1 MEAAAGTN
9 LSRKKSLPDIAGKQA
24 VKEPLMSREEVSVL
38 SHNRRVEV
46 RRMQEMAEMYRAN
59 PFLYFTN
66 PEVKVKPNIQIPG
79 ICTTNNLDGFM
90 EICAV
95 RRTNDPD
102 RSLE

>member
-1 MEAAAGTN
+1 MQAATAGGQ

-46 RRMQEMAEMYRAN
+46 RRMNEMAEMYRAN

-66 PEVKVKPNIQIPG
+66 PEVKVMTAAPSC
-79 ICTTNNLDGFM
+79 CTFFSHSSAMHIERRNLM
-90 EICAV
+90 
-95 RRTNDPD
+95 NLP
-102 RSLE
+102 L